1 MGIRFGLQRH
11 FLLKGEF
18 DIISDGEFSKSN
30 QIFEAAI
37 VELKRQGLGKVDHH
51 IPISKEDLEKIQSSY
66 NPSSPDPKSLQQ
78 VVWFNIMFHLI
89 RRGREN
95 LRLLTKES
103 LAVQVDAARK
113 KFVDQVVDELDKNHR
128 ANDQPDD
135 SSGEGRMHERPES
148 PYCPVKTF
156 ELYLCKLNPALSCLW
171 QRPRA
176 TEHFSH
182 SDEVWYCNVP
192 LGKNTLGN
200 FMSSISNELKLSQ
213 KYTNHCIR
221 ATAVTLLDEYGNF
234 EARHIMR
241 VSGHKSEST
250 IRSYSRRLSEVKQ
263 KEISHALSSACS
275 VGNLESTS
283 PAIVAM
289 HEQTSENSPGRS
301 AVPNSPVTMQ
311 NFASNSQETVNF
323 NSGAFSGANVTIN
336 FFNSK

>member
-1 MGIRFGLQRH
+1 MANSTI
-11 FLLKGEF
+11 K
-18 DIISDGEFSKSN
+18 N

-37 VELKRQGLGKVDHH
+37 VGLKRQGLGKVDHH

-78 VVWFNIMFHLI
+78 VVWFNIMLHLI

-103 LAVQVDAARK
+103 LAVQVDAAGK
-113 KFVDQVVDELDKNHR
+113 KFVYQVVDELDKNHR
-128 ANDQPDD
+128 ANYQPLADD
-135 SSGEGRMHERPES
+135 SPGEGRMHETPES

-156 ELYLCKLNPALSCLW
+156 ELYLSKLNPALSRLW

-192 LGKNTLGN
+192 LGKNTLGT
-200 FMSSISNELKLSQ
+200 FMSSITKELKLSQ

-221 ATAVTLLDEYGNF
+221 ATAVSLLDECNF
-234 EARHIMR
+234 EAHHIML
-241 VSGHKSEST
+241 VSGHKSESS
-250 IRSYSRRLSEVKQ
+250 IRSYSRRLLEVKQ

-275 VGNLESTS
+275 VGDLESTS

-289 HEQTSENSPGRS
+289 HEQKIIL
-301 AVPNSPVTMQ
+301 A
-311 NFASNSQETVNF
+311 ETQCL
-323 NSGAFSGANVTIN
+323 TLL
-336 FFNSK
+336 